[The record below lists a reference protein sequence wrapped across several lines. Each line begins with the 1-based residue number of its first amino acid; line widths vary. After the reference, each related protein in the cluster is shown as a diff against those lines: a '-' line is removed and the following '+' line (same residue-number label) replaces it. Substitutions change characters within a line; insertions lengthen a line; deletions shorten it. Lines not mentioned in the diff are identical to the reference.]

1 MPRKSK
7 KNANVASEYNIHEF
21 DFSMIPPSIEN
32 YKDEKQGGCKIFVIG
47 KPGTGKSTLIQ
58 RLMYEKQDIIPFCQV
73 FSGTE
78 DSNSFFGSFCP
89 DICVFEVEGG
99 IIKEEN
105 VQDYIKR
112 QKIAK
117 KYLENPWGIQ
127 IFDDCMEDPSVFR
140 KPLYS
145 GMFKNGRHHKS
156 LYVFSIQYCMDL
168 KPSIRS
174 LVDGVFILRET
185 LPAMREKLY
194 ENFGAGIPTLEL
206 FNELMDKLTDD
217 HSAMY
222 IRNSG
227 TTSNKLEDIVFYYKI
242 EPVTDKNWRFGSPY
256 FWEFHNE
263 RYNPP
268 NPNDF

>member
-7 KNANVASEYNIHEF
+7 KHNADVESEYNIKELDF
-21 DFSMIPPSIEN
+21 DMIPPNINNFKE
-32 YKDEKQGGCKIFVIG
+32 EKQGGCKIFVIG
-47 KPGTGKSTLIQ
+47 KPGTGKSTLIK
-58 RLMYEKQDIIPFCQV
+58 RIMYEKQDIIPFCQV

-78 DSNSFFGSFCP
+78 DSNSFFGSCSP
-89 DICVFEVEGG
+89 DICVYDELKDEY
-99 IIKEEN
+99 

-117 KYLENPWGIQ
+117 KYLDNPWGMQ
-127 IFDDCMEDPSVFR
+127 IFDDCMEDISVFR

-145 GMFKNGRHHKS
+145 GIFKNGRHHKS
-156 LYVFSIQYCMDL
+156 LYIFSIQYCLDL

-185 LPAMREKLY
+185 IPSTRQKLY
-194 ENFGAGIPTLEL
+194 ENFGAGIPTFEL

-217 HSAMY
+217 FSAMY

-227 TTSNKLEDIVFYYKI
+227 TTSNNLEDIVFYYKI
-242 EPVTDKNWRFGSPY
+242 EPVSDNWEFGSPY
-256 FWEFHNE
+256 FWEFHKE
-263 RYNPP
+263 RYDP
-268 NPNDF
+268 NYEKDF